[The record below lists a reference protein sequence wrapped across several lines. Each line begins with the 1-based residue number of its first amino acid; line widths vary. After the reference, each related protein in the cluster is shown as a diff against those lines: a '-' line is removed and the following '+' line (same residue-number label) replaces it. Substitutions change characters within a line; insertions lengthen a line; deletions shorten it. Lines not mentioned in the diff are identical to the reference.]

1 MSELKM
7 NLTSWKARPELAIN
21 SMRELDSLADRIRL
35 HRQRDKRPVAIVE
48 GQSDKRVLQRSF
60 GDQSYFYF
68 EAGTRSIALE
78 AASKLHSWG
87 QDYFICVVDRDF
99 DDAVEEMARSGVP
112 LHPYFS
118 ADLEA
123 MLSIAG
129 AAAEILEEIG
139 SSEKIAARGG
149 SSALIQKMYSMVEAV
164 SFLRRANFENGWGL
178 AFDEVDLASKIDKK
192 NLILKVQS
200 YCAALDGTS
209 DGSPGQSV
217 LMKYAS
223 GELSPDREP
232 VCPSGARPYFRGRDF
247 LAILSAALCGYCGTK
262 RAQSVQVEDL
272 AASLRL
278 AGSRHLQI
286 SAWAHG
292 FKAATNS

>member
-1 MSELKM
+1 MPK
-7 NLTSWKARPELAIN
+7 NLTIWKVRSEALVAK

-60 GDQSYFYF
+60 GDQAHVYFQ
-68 EAGTRSIALE
+68 AGTRSIALD
-78 AASKLHSWG
+78 AATKLHDWG
-87 QDYFICVVDRDF
+87 QRYFVCVVDRDF
-99 DDAVEEMARSGVP
+99 DDTVEEVARTGVP

-129 AAAEILEEIG
+129 AAAEVLEEIG
-139 SSEKIAARGG
+139 SSEKIEARGG
-149 SSALIQKMYSMVEAV
+149 SSALIQKIYSVVEVV
-164 SFLRRANFENGWGL
+164 STLRRVNFENGWGL
-178 AFDEVDLASKIDKK
+178 AFDEVDLSSKIDKK
-192 NLILKVQS
+192 NLMLKVQS
-200 YCAALDGTS
+200 YCAALDRTS
-209 DGSPGQSV
+209 DDSPGQFV
-217 LMKYAS
+217 LMKYAN
-223 GELSPDREP
+223 GELPPNRELA
-232 VCPSGARPYFRGRDF
+232 CPSGVGPYFRGRDF

-278 AGSRHLQI
+278 AGSRHLQT
-286 SAWAHG
+286 SSWAHG
-292 FKAATNS
+292 FLCAANA